1 MLRGAGN
8 NGEDQQEGLRYR
20 NVIGTY
26 LHGPILPANPRV
38 ADFLIAKALERR
50 GMPAD
55 LASLPVDEVAAKAHH
70 TARNRPR

>member
-1 MLRGAGN
+1 VRS
-8 NGEDQQEGLRYR
+8 R
-20 NVIGTY
+20 NVIGPS
-26 LHGPILPANPRV
+26 LHGPILPANPKV